1 MFCGCGRSAVKVIL
15 HGEVEVGQR
24 HNSTHLYRSSVAEAA
39 AAVKMRPSK
48 GAGGGRPQRLMPPV
62 ALLIGILATT
72 GVGGVPTSVL
82 ASAKDTGNVANHD
95 DGGGGGGSDSA
106 SSIHQQSVTGA
117 AAGSL
122 DGRNQISVPQKRGVN
137 PLLYN
142 DLEYPGNSI
151 PHGGQWDDEGLFDQG
166 PLSAA
171 ALYPGHPLE
180 GAATRLRNYDLLA
193 SLLGPPP
200 QHEQTFY
207 DGPVTPA
214 VSFPYGYGGGGGGGV
229 GYGLDRNKRM
239 ATFGHGKNQRQRTLS
254 TSRLKRSPGKLSAAD
269 ALSLLAILDSR
280 DPYPVAG
287 PGSSLSDYF
296 PSSSGS
302 TANGPNDVLPYSPT
316 NQDIPLS
323 LALAQ
328 LLAERNNVGDGG
340 IGGGPLLSP
349 YGGDLGIGNGGG
361 DDYDGQWMNSWT
373 EPGVD
378 YLGFPMDVGAARMNG
393 GYGIGKPSKIGFT
406 PQKRFMVSKRKRS
419 VSNSQ
424 HDQEEDSNSDS
435 ADCKSDKK
443 TCLLR
448 KVAAPA

>member
-1 MFCGCGRSAVKVIL
+1 MIL

-24 HNSTHLYRSSVAEAA
+24 HNSSHLYRSSAAAEAA
-39 AAVKMRPSK
+39 EAVKMKPKGK
-48 GAGGGRPQRLMPPV
+48 GAGRPQRLPMAPV
-62 ALLIGILATT
+62 ALLLGILATT

-82 ASAKDTGNVANHD
+82 ASAKDSGSVANHD
-95 DGGGGGGSDSA
+95 DGGGGGGGGSDSA
-106 SSIHQQSVTGA
+106 PSIHQQSMTA
-117 AAGSL
+117 STTDSL

-142 DLEYPGNSI
+142 DLEYSGNSI

-200 QHEQTFY
+200 QSEQTFY

-214 VSFPYGYGGGGGGGV
+214 VSFPYGYGGGG
-229 GYGLDRNKRM
+229 YGLDRNKRM
-239 ATFGHGKNQRQRTLS
+239 ATFGHGKNQRQRALS

-280 DPYPVAG
+280 DPYPAAG

-302 TANGPNDVLPYSPT
+302 SANGPNDVLPYSPT

-328 LLAERNNVGDGG
+328 LLAERNNVGGG

-349 YGGDLGIGNGGG
+349 YGVDLVGNGGG
-361 DDYDGQWMNSWT
+361 GDVDDDGQWMNSWT

-419 VSNSQ
+419 VSGTQ
-424 HDQEEDSNSDS
+424 EDSN
-435 ADCKSDKK
+435 ADCKGDKK

-448 KVAAPA
+448 KVAASA

>member
-1 MFCGCGRSAVKVIL
+1 MKVIL

-24 HNSTHLYRSSVAEAA
+24 HNTSHLYRSSVAEAA
-39 AAVKMRPSK
+39 AVKMKPSQ

-62 ALLIGILATT
+62 ALLLVGFLATT

-82 ASAKDTGNVANHD
+82 ASSKDSGNVANHD
-95 DGGGGGGSDSA
+95 DAGEGGGGGGSDSA
-106 SSIHQQSVTGA
+106 PSIHQQSVTA
-117 AAGSL
+117 ATGSL

-142 DLEYPGNSI
+142 DLEYSGNSI

-180 GAATRLRNYDLLA
+180 GATRLRNYDLLA

-200 QHEQTFY
+200 QAEQTFY

-214 VSFPYGYGGGGGGGV
+214 VSFPYGYGAGGSF

-239 ATFGHGKNQRQRTLS
+239 ATFGHGKNQRQRSLS
-254 TSRLKRSPGKLSAAD
+254 SRIKRSPGKLSAAD

-287 PGSSLSDYF
+287 PGSLSDYF
-296 PSSSGS
+296 HSSSGAS
-302 TANGPNDVLPYSPT
+302 PANGPNDVLPYSPT

-328 LLAERNNVGDGG
+328 LLAERNNVGGGGGG

-349 YGGDLGIGNGGG
+349 YGDLGIGNGGG
-361 DDYDGQWMNSWT
+361 DDDDGQWMNSWT

-424 HDQEEDSNSDS
+424 HDHEEQD

-448 KVAAPA
+448 KVTVPA

>member
-1 MFCGCGRSAVKVIL
+1 MFCGCGAVKVIL

-24 HNSTHLYRSSVAEAA
+24 HNSSHLYRSSAAAAAA

-48 GAGGGRPQRLMPPV
+48 SAGGGGPQRLMPPV
-62 ALLIGILATT
+62 ALLLGILATT

-82 ASAKDTGNVANHD
+82 ASAKDSGNVANHD
-95 DGGGGGGSDSA
+95 DGGGGDGGSDSA
-106 SSIHQQSVTGA
+106 PSIHQQSVTA
-117 AAGSL
+117 TDSL

-142 DLEYPGNSI
+142 DLEYSGNSI

-200 QHEQTFY
+200 QPEQTFY

-214 VSFPYGYGGGGGGGV
+214 VSFPYGYGGGGDGGGR
-229 GYGLDRNKRM
+229 YRLDRNKRM
-239 ATFGHGKNQRQRTLS
+239 ATFGHGKNQRQQSLS
-254 TSRLKRSPGKLSAAD
+254 TSRMKRSPGKLSAAD

-302 TANGPNDVLPYSPT
+302 SANGPNDVLPYSPT

-328 LLAERNNVGDGG
+328 LLAERNNVGG
-340 IGGGPLLSP
+340 GGGPLLSP
-349 YGGDLGIGNGGG
+349 YGDLIGNGGNV
-361 DDYDGQWMNSWT
+361 DDDGQWMNSWT

-393 GYGIGKPSKIGFT
+393 GYGLGKPSKIGFT

-419 VSNSQ
+419 VGNSQ
-424 HDQEEDSNSDS
+424 HDHEEN

>member
-1 MFCGCGRSAVKVIL
+1 MKLIL

-24 HNSTHLYRSSVAEAA
+24 HNSSHLHRSSSAAATAA
-39 AAVKMRPSK
+39 AAVKMKPNQ
-48 GAGGGRPQRLMPPV
+48 GAGGGRPRRVMPPV
-62 ALLIGILATT
+62 ALLFGILATT

-82 ASAKDTGNVANHD
+82 ASAKDSGNVANHD

-106 SSIHQQSVTGA
+106 PSIHQQSVTA

-122 DGRNQISVPQKRGVN
+122 DDRNQISVPQKRGVN

-142 DLEYPGNSI
+142 DFEYSGNSI

-180 GAATRLRNYDLLA
+180 GTTRLRNYDLLA

-200 QHEQTFY
+200 QPEQTFY

-214 VSFPYGYGGGGGGGV
+214 VSFPYGYGGGG
-229 GYGLDRNKRM
+229 YALDRNKRM
-239 ATFGHGKNQRQRTLS
+239 ATFGHGKNQRQRSLS
-254 TSRLKRSPGKLSAAD
+254 SRMKRSPGKLSAAD

-287 PGSSLSDYF
+287 PGSLSDYF
-296 PSSSGS
+296 PSSSGAS
-302 TANGPNDVLPYSPT
+302 TANGPNDVLPYSST

-328 LLAERNNVGDGG
+328 LLAERNNVA
-340 IGGGPLLSP
+340 GGPLLSP
-349 YGGDLGIGNGGG
+349 YGGDLIGNGGG
-361 DDYDGQWMNSWT
+361 GDDDDGHWMNSWT

-393 GYGIGKPSKIGFT
+393 GYGMGKPSKIGFT

-424 HDQEEDSNSDS
+424 HDLGEDSNSDS
-435 ADCKSDKK
+435 SADCQSDKK

-448 KVAAPA
+448 KAAATA